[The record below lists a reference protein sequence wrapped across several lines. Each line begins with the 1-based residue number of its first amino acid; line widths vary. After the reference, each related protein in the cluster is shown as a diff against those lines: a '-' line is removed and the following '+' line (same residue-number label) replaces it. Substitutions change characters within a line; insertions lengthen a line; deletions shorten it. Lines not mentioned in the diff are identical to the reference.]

1 MTFANSYIY
10 SVALQMNEI
19 SLAAKE
25 VVVMKSNANMN
36 RVQLLFLSSFMLIL
50 KYCAPILM

>member
-1 MTFANSYIY
+1 
-10 SVALQMNEI
+10 MNEI